1 MADRKEHPVLW
12 GLVALVVVSGFLG
25 LLVGAGTL
33 AASRMAGLGGS
44 GETASAGAG
53 DTLFLPSPSPTT
65 ASSSGGATDT
75 ATESTKPKKRKDKKK
90 DKQNKADRAISL
102 TAGQT
107 SVSAMQQVD
116 LTGRYPGG
124 DGAILQVQR
133 LDGGTWVA
141 FPVTT
146 QVSGGSFSTYIQ
158 TGRPGPN
165 KFRVADT
172 AKGQVSNRVTVTIG

>member
-25 LLVGAGTL
+25 LLLGAGTL
-33 AASRMAGLGGS
+33 AASRMAGIGGS
-44 GETASAGAG
+44 GTGESAGAG
-53 DTLFLPSPSPTT
+53 DTLFLPSPSPTK
-65 ASSSGGATDT
+65 ASSSDDASEPATD
-75 ATESTKPKKRKDKKK
+75 ATGSSEPTKPKKKRK
-90 DKQNKADRAISL
+90 AETAITL

-107 SVSAMQQVD
+107 SVSAMQQID

-133 LDGGTWVA
+133 REGGTWVS

-146 QVSGGSFSTYIQ
+146 QVSGGSFSTYVQ

-165 KFRVADT
+165 RFRVADA
-172 AKGQVSNRVTVTIG
+172 AKGQFSNQVTVTIG

>member
-1 MADRKEHPVLW
+1 MLW

-33 AASRMAGLGGS
+33 AASRMAGLDGS
-44 GETASAGAG
+44 GGTVSAGGG
-53 DTLFLPSPSPTT
+53 DTLYLPSPSPTT
-65 ASSSGGATDT
+65 DSSSGEATDS
-75 ATESTKPKKRKDKKK
+75 ASESAEPTKGKKKGKKK
-90 DKQNKADRAISL
+90 DKADTAISL
-102 TAGQT
+102 TVGQT
-107 SVSAMQQVD
+107 SVSPMQQVD

-146 QVSGGSFSTYIQ
+146 QVSDGSFSTYIQ

-172 AKGQVSNRVTVTIG
+172 AKGRVSNQVTVTIG

>member
-1 MADRKEHPVLW
+1 MLW

-25 LLVGAGTL
+25 LLLGAGTL
-33 AASRMAGLGGS
+33 AASRMAGIGGS
-44 GETASAGAG
+44 GGTSSAGAG
-53 DTLFLPSPSPTT
+53 DTLFLPSPTPTT
-65 ASSSGGATDT
+65 SSGEATDSGSD
-75 ATESTKPKKRKDKKK
+75 AGESSTPEKGKKK
-90 DKQNKADRAISL
+90 KKKKQKAETTISL
-102 TAGQT
+102 TAGQQR
-107 SVSAMQQVD
+107 VSPMQQID

-133 LDGGTWVA
+133 LDGGSWVA

-146 QVSGGSFSTYIQ
+146 QVSDGGFSTYVQ

-172 AKGQVSNRVTVTIG
+172 SQGEFSNPVTVTIG